1 MILRPYFLLGKKYGN
16 TWVLGVYFNITV
28 TKLNRGDG
36 EMQELYYIYNSQG
49 DMLFSCKN
57 LIECHDFSRTDS
69 ALLFAFSGL
78 NVKNVDFILDDEDY
92 TLKCNQFQGRLDFDF
107 SVKKVIKSDDIL
119 YLYLEKNN
127 PMYEIGVLS
136 LLKSRF
142 DDNERIWL
150 DMALESKQ
158 IYISASYIVGGMRG
172 GIEKDTVVVE
182 GKYIHDY
189 YSFYCEFGYAFFGKF
204 GYMGSNLDAFED
216 CLVEI
221 GREDKTIN
229 VIWKDSEVSF
239 KAIAN
244 TTPDR
249 LYKTIYHDMVMT
261 LEEHCNLILE

>member
-1 MILRPYFLLGKKYGN
+1 
-16 TWVLGVYFNITV
+16 
-28 TKLNRGDG
+28 
-36 EMQELYYIYNSQG
+36 MQELYYIYNSNG

-57 LIECHDFSRTDS
+57 LIECHDFSRADS

-78 NVKNVDFILDDEDY
+78 NVKNIDFILHDENY
-92 TLKCNQFQGRLDFDF
+92 TLKCNQFEGRLDFSF
-107 SVKKVIKSDDIL
+107 FVKKVIKSDDIL

-127 PMYEIGVLS
+127 PMYKVGAIS

-150 DMALESKQ
+150 DIVLESKK
-158 IYISASYIVGGMRG
+158 IYISASYIARGMIEE
-172 GIEKDTVVVE
+172 IEKDTVVVE

-204 GYMGSNLDAFED
+204 GYMGNNPDAFND
-216 CLVEI
+216 CLIEI
-221 GREDKTIN
+221 RRKDKTIN

-244 TTPDR
+244 TAPEDS
-249 LYKTIYHDMVMT
+249 YKTIYYDMVMI